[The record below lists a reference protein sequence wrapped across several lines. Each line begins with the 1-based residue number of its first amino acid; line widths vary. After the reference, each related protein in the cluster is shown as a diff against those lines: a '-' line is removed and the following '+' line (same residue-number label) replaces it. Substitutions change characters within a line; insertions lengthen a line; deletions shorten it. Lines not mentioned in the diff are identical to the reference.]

1 MGITPYEKGRKFE
14 ELIANLFRSRGYE
27 VRHDIKMVGRSGV
40 EHQIDIYAEYK
51 APLHTSR
58 IIVEC
63 KSYSAPI
70 DKDVVMK
77 LISVVNDLGVD
88 RGILIT
94 TSYFTPDA
102 VATAKGYNIDLW
114 DGVKL
119 REVLGEM
126 PTKYVETPLNTF
138 YVEPKIPLAEAME
151 KMNKELRG
159 FLKRRKGEVR
169 KASLI
174 FYPYYEVSIE
184 ASIHEVKGLV
194 RKKTEVRIITHTV
207 MVDGITGELCDFQPS
222 RGVRGILSIPKLSEE
237 EARAFQLLMSS
248 RALSTS
254 ALASLLSCSTS
265 KARKLIQGLVA
276 KGLVN
281 EARIGRRIIY
291 KPIDIPTLSSLSTI
305 SSYESIMVLKG
316 KPKCLIPPRLALS
329 DIEGVIG
336 LIWDGVV
343 RDYKLVFY
351 PYYVCK
357 VEEDGKRYASV
368 VDMLTGKI
376 NERMNK
382 IFTSLYHS
390 LPF

>member
-159 FLKRRKGEVR
+159 FFKRRKGEV
-169 KASLI
+169 KKGI
-174 FYPYYEVSIE
+174 FN
-184 ASIHEVKGLV
+184 
-194 RKKTEVRIITHTV
+194 
-207 MVDGITGELCDFQPS
+207 
-222 RGVRGILSIPKLSEE
+222 
-237 EARAFQLLMSS
+237 LL
-248 RALSTS
+248 
-254 ALASLLSCSTS
+254 SLL
-265 KARKLIQGLVA
+265 
-276 KGLVN
+276 
-281 EARIGRRIIY
+281 
-291 KPIDIPTLSSLSTI
+291 
-305 SSYESIMVLKG
+305 
-316 KPKCLIPPRLALS
+316 
-329 DIEGVIG
+329 
-336 LIWDGVV
+336 
-343 RDYKLVFY
+343 
-351 PYYVCK
+351 
-357 VEEDGKRYASV
+357 
-368 VDMLTGKI
+368 
-376 NERMNK
+376 
-382 IFTSLYHS
+382 
-390 LPF
+390 